1 MKLLLCK
8 NVAALG
14 IVGDIVDVNEGYARN
29 YLLPRRLATEPTA
42 SNVKRLAEAR
52 RQAEEEMARERAVME
67 AIAKRLEGAEVTI
80 RARANE
86 DGVLYGSVGRREI
99 AAALAEEGH
108 HVAIEQIQLHTPLRR
123 LDNVEVEIRF
133 ANDLR
138 SMIKVWV
145 VREKTGEEGEEEQAQ
160 EAGQATT
167 PAGREAGQ
175 HGDRNDQ

>member
-8 NVAALG
+8 NVASLG
-14 IVGDIVDVNEGYARN
+14 IVGDVVDVNEGFARN

-42 SNVKRLAEAR
+42 TNVRLLADAR
-52 RQAEEEMARERAVME
+52 RQAEEELARERSVLE
-67 AIAKRLEGAEVTI
+67 SICKRLEGVEVTI

-123 LDNVEVEIRF
+123 LDNVEVELRF
-133 ANDLR
+133 ASDLR
-138 SMIKVWV
+138 SNIKVWV
-145 VREKTGEEGEEEQAQ
+145 VREKTDEEGEDGEEEKAS
-160 EAGQATT
+160 AS
-167 PAGREAGQ
+167 GREAGK
-175 HGDRNDQ
+175 HDAGSNE